1 MVVILQHTTFVK
13 YQIFGTALEIAER
26 LFQRMCYGERERK
39 RASPGGFRGCDAEWE
54 TASLSPCTS
63 VLGMSFKANG
73 G

>member
-13 YQIFGTALEIAER
+13 YQIFGMALEIAER

-39 RASPGGFRGCDAEWE
+39 RANPRGFRGCDAECE
-54 TASLSPCTS
+54 TATISPCIS
-63 VLGMSFKANG
+63 VLGMSFKTNG